1 MIICTGKFTKEIQKY
16 QDLKKEYIAT
26 IKLGET
32 TPSFD
37 LESKVDE
44 VYPIDHIDE
53 NKLKKAL
60 NGFIGEQEQMPPVF
74 SAKNIGGV
82 RAYEYARRGE
92 DVKLMPKKINLFE
105 IELLSFQLPVFSI
118 RVACSKGT
126 YIRALARDIGIALQS
141 GAHLIGLQR
150 TTVGNYTL
158 DEAIS
163 FEEFKK
169 II

>member
-1 MIICTGKFTKEIQKY
+1 MKKTKF
-16 QDLKKEYIAT
+16 L
-26 IKLGET
+26 L
-32 TPSFD
+32 
-37 LESKVDE
+37 
-44 VYPIDHIDE
+44 
-53 NKLKKAL
+53 
-60 NGFIGEQEQMPPVF
+60 
-74 SAKNIGGV
+74 KNIGGV

-105 IELLSFQLPVFSI
+105 IELLSFKLPVFSI